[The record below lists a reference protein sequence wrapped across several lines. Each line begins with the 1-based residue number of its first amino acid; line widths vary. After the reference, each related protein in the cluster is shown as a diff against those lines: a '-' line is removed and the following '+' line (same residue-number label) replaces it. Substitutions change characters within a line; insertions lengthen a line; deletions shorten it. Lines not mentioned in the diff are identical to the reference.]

1 MDLHSPNIQISD
13 SAEALRF
20 LKEGNARF
28 VSDQCMP
35 RDSNRLDLELTR
47 GGQKP
52 FAAILTCADSRT
64 CPEIF
69 FDQKIGDLFVLRN
82 AGNVADQS
90 VLGSL
95 EFAVQHLG
103 VALVVVVGHTKCG
116 AVHTSY
122 DGVSGLSDNLQAVL
136 DCIRLNISDSA
147 DKEAG
152 AIDNVKHQVAALS
165 DNETIST
172 VPVMGACYDIASGE
186 VSFLD
191 CCCCAG

>member
-1 MDLHSPNIQISD
+1 MNLHSPDVAVTD
-13 SAEALRF
+13 STQALNY

-35 RDSNRLDLELTR
+35 RDTNKQDLALTKDA
-47 GGQKP
+47 QKP

-95 EFAVQHLG
+95 EFGVQHLG
-103 VALVVVVGHTKCG
+103 VAVVVVVGHTKCG

-122 DGVSGLSDNLQAVL
+122 DGVTGLSDNLQAVL
-136 DCIRLNISDSA
+136 DGIRPNVSDSA
-147 DKEAG
+147 DKESG
-152 AIDNVKHQVAALS
+152 AVDNVKKQVELLS
-165 DNETIST
+165 ANEVIGA
-172 VPVMGACYDIASGE
+172 VPVLGAFYDIATGE
-186 VSFLD
+186 VSFI
-191 CCCCAG
+191 